1 MRCRI
6 WSFLITSIKIF
17 YKNDVFLADVFGVT
31 RLRLSIKSTLLKGG
45 ENMSTSIRRERFRYY
60 RRLNNVSQRQ
70 LSIDLNVS
78 DSHIRNI
85 ESGRG
90 NPDVKLLFKLAK
102 YLNTTPEELFPDLAD
117 VDLINNE

>member
-1 MRCRI
+1 M
-6 WSFLITSIKIF
+6 SI
-17 YKNDVFLADVFGVT
+17 NL
-31 RLRLSIKSTLLKGG
+31 
-45 ENMSTSIRRERFRYY
+45 RRERFRYY
-60 RRLNNVSQRQ
+60 RHLNNISQRK

-102 YLNTTPEELFPDLAD
+102 YFKTTPEELFPDLAD
-117 VDLINNE
+117 VELENNE

>member
-1 MRCRI
+1 
-6 WSFLITSIKIF
+6 
-17 YKNDVFLADVFGVT
+17 
-31 RLRLSIKSTLLKGG
+31 
-45 ENMSTSIRRERFRYY
+45 MSNNLRRERFRYY
-60 RRLNNVSQRQ
+60 RQINNVSQRQ

-102 YLNTTPEELFPDLAD
+102 YLDTTPEELFPDLAD
-117 VDLINNE
+117 VDLSNSD